1 MCAKATFSI
10 SMYSGLRN
18 PEMELSE
25 ELSKKISDL
34 AVPLDKPFVGSHL
47 HGLAGLAPNHY
58 LVHWNEGP
66 VLLLRSQPCGYLHI
80 YRGHDMGS
88 EVEDTVNL
96 WAFLNAIGGYLLQKH
111 HAEVLKAMNGA
122 VREPEELIY
131 NVPPLDI
138 Y

>member
-1 MCAKATFSI
+1 MGAKTMFYI

-47 HGLAGLAPNHY
+47 HGLAGLASNHY
-58 LVHWNEGP
+58 MVHWEEGP
-66 VLLLRSQPCGYLHI
+66 VLMVMAQPCGYLRI
-80 YRGHDMGS
+80 YRSDDKS
-88 EVEDTVNL
+88 ADVEDTVNL
-96 WAFLNAIGGYLLQKH
+96 WAFLNAIGGYVLQKH
-111 HAEVLKAMNGA
+111 HAEVLTAMNGA

-131 NVPPLDI
+131 NFPPLDI